1 MTTRLGAPNVAHNTV
16 QALGP
21 SSRGVP
27 GASDKIAASYHE
39 ETVAAFLAGL
49 NEEGRRAF
57 ERGVTQRRQ
66 NFLRHAES
74 LYIDALD
81 SVSVVERMD
90 NLRKIIAVFE
100 PDPQA
105 TTDDAVLDVQVQT
118 VNSILDM
125 LEQEDLPKAQALC
138 LRALIS
144 LYPKPPKVEPPP
156 KKEKAKPK
164 NAPPKRAAP
173 ARRGAQTRKS
183 EPVSTHPSIVER
195 STAPM
200 LTAVLN
206 IGLNLL
212 RPDAVWYV
220 RIWAL
225 RLVSRIAPWTI
236 ILGLASRKE
245 EPNAESCFADIA
257 KLINEERDDRLRN
270 ALIQTVFD
278 MQVFAH
284 LAPKARGS
292 IMVSLTD
299 RMMVDPDINTRF
311 LILKRLGPM
320 VNTDQYASQPCDK
333 EALQTIL
340 CMFHDESVK
349 MRCLAMETLVK
360 IVPKKDDQ
368 SILNEIVDQIRDL
381 ENKAYI
387 RRRLS
392 AAKSI
397 LPSLGMQVPP
407 EMLLPSPAP
416 VAAPQNDEQASE
428 CQPAKPMN
436 LGRELF
442 VLVLAALTSQGNK
455 QVMHDTIKLLGD
467 DDHFVRLAAA
477 RVLAH
482 VAPDDAA
489 VVTLILKFIEGVSA
503 EERKKMLARQAA
515 SIQGLRPRNSSKM
528 MGGSSRNLPAQQKH
542 MNAMAQQDMA
552 PQQDG
557 EQAEEPA
564 EKGRECLQLL
574 AGVYALQLVV
584 GRGPGRDQ
592 LLKEV
597 PRLFSHY
604 DAAVRQAVVE
614 TMQVTCG
621 SSQNVDG
628 NREGARQAIRIT
640 LPMLESTC
648 WEAREVALQVIA
660 GLAVGTEKECV
671 APLVATLSD
680 GSWIVRYE
688 AVITIVQFFDRCPDQ
703 DALRPLIK
711 AVIFPGSREHELD
724 GPEDLLKRHEGEPFA
739 LALDALRIIS
749 ERDDDLRGAIGKHL
763 NDELCLTPGTVQCPH
778 GACEGTWLLKLPVS
792 SGVAILLESKKAQ
805 RDALRCA
812 RSEVSDLKNLDSGDI
827 FSKAFR
833 KFKEAADAE
842 VFPTNHCDSNKDPI
856 DQPTTEPSSIS
867 GDQAELGSATQ
878 AVLDNPAA
886 GAVERVFE
894 SIALLAGAG
903 AEFHDPSTT
912 LAEQEHA
919 EAILGQSIPDPRSS
933 NEAVRTHDSFDLTL
947 QAEASGS
954 ETKSNVSPEIAC
966 LPALP
971 LLPHSESRPN
981 T

>member
-1 MTTRLGAPNVAHNTV
+1 MSAHNTV
-16 QALGP
+16 QAL
-21 SSRGVP
+21 RGGP

-49 NEEGRRAF
+49 DDEGKRAF

-105 TTDDAVLDVQVQT
+105 TTDDAVLDVQVKT

-164 NAPPKRAAP
+164 NMHPKRAAP
-173 ARRGAQTRKS
+173 ARRGAQTRTS
-183 EPVSTHPSIVER
+183 EPISTHPSIVER

-206 IGLNLL
+206 IGLKLV

-257 KLINEERDDRLRN
+257 KLINEERNDHLRN

-284 LAPKARGS
+284 LAPKARGL

-436 LGRELF
+436 LGRELS

-455 QVMHDTIKLLGD
+455 QVMHDTIRLLGD

-542 MNAMAQQDMA
+542 MNTIA
-552 PQQDG
+552 QQDG

-564 EKGRECLQLL
+564 EKGRDCLQLL

-621 SSQNVDG
+621 SSQSVDG
-628 NREGARQAIRIT
+628 DCEGTRQAIRVT
-640 LPMLESTC
+640 LPMLESAC

-660 GLAVGTEKECV
+660 GLAGGTEKECV

-680 GSWIVRYE
+680 DSWIVRYQ
-688 AVITIVQFFDRCPDQ
+688 AVITIVQFFERCPDQ

-711 AVIFPGSREHELD
+711 AVIFPGSREHDLD

-763 NDELCLTPGTVQCPH
+763 NDELCLTPGTVQCPN
-778 GACEGTWLLKLPVS
+778 GACEGTWLLNLPVS

-812 RSEVSDLKNLDSGDI
+812 RSDVADLKNLDSGDI
-827 FSKAFR
+827 FSKAFC

-856 DQPTTEPSSIS
+856 DQPLLSTEPSSIS
-867 GDQAELGSATQ
+867 GEQAELGSATQ
-878 AVLDNPAA
+878 VVLDNPSA

-894 SIALLAGAG
+894 SSALSAGAG
-903 AEFHDPSTT
+903 TELHDPSTT
-912 LAEQEHA
+912 LTKPEHA
-919 EAILGQSIPDPRSS
+919 EATLGQSIPDPSSS
-933 NEAVRTHDSFDLTL
+933 NEAVRTDDIGATFDLAL

-954 ETKSNVSPEIAC
+954 ETKSNVSPKIAC
-966 LPALP
+966 LPALSW
-971 LLPHSESRPN
+971 LPHSESCFRPK